1 MDTKSKILL
10 EPLLLYSQ
18 RYVNQIHDY
27 HKGLFTK
34 MIAVGVLADQD
45 PGILAM
51 MYDAPIFVLL
61 GGCDRHPEKE
71 RNV

>member
-27 HKGLFTK
+27 HKELFTK
-34 MIAVGVLADQD
+34 MIAAGAYE
-45 PGILAM
+45 A
-51 MYDAPIFVLL
+51 
-61 GGCDRHPEKE
+61 
-71 RNV
+71 